1 MSANSMILSK
11 TSRVQWIARVS
22 VLGALAFILMLF
34 EIPLPFA
41 PSFYKLGFDEVVVML
56 GGFALGPLAGA
67 AIEIL
72 KIVLNVCFQGSD
84 TAFVGELSNLLIG
97 LSLVVP
103 SAFYYKKHRTLKGAW
118 IALIIG
124 VISMSIIGCLANYF
138 IALPAYSYFY
148 GLPMEVIVGMGT
160 AIFPLVTNTFTFV
173 LFMTLPF
180 NIVKGV
186 VVALITRLLYKR
198 VSCLLHG

>member
-1 MSANSMILSK
+1 MSAKTMVSSK
-11 TSRVQWIARVS
+11 TSRVQWIAKVS
-22 VLGALAFILMLF
+22 IMGALAFILMLF
-34 EIPLPFA
+34 EISLPFA
-41 PSFYKLGFDEVVVML
+41 PSFYKLGFDEVIVML

-67 AIEIL
+67 AIEVL
-72 KIVLNVCFQGSD
+72 KIVLNVCFQGTD

-97 LSLVVP
+97 LSLVIP
-103 SAFYYKKHRTLKGAW
+103 SAYFYKYHKTLKGA
-118 IALIIG
+118 LISLVIG
-124 VISMSIIGCLANYF
+124 VVSMALIGCLANYF

-160 AIFPLVTNTFTFV
+160 AIFPLVKDTFTFV

-186 VVALITRLLYKR
+186 VVALVTVALYKR
-198 VSCLLHG
+198 VSPLLHR

>member
-11 TSRVQWIARVS
+11 TSRVQRIARVS

>member
-1 MSANSMILSK
+1 MSANTMVSSK
-11 TSRVQWIARVS
+11 TSRVQWIAKVS

-41 PSFYKLGFDEVVVML
+41 PSFYKLGFDEVIVLL

-67 AIEIL
+67 AVETL
-72 KIVLNVCFQGSD
+72 KIILNLVFQGTD

-97 LSLVVP
+97 LSLVLP
-103 SAFYYKKHRTLKGAW
+103 SAFIYKKNKTMKGAW
-118 IALIIG
+118 IALVIG
-124 VISMSIIGCLANYF
+124 VVSMALMGCLANYF

-148 GLPMEVIVGMGT
+148 KLPMEVIVGMGT
-160 AIFPLVTNTFTFV
+160 AIQPLVKDTFTFV
-173 LFMTLPF
+173 FFMTLPF

-186 VVALITRLLYKR
+186 VVALLTCVLYKR
-198 VSCLLHG
+198 VSPLLHR

>member
-1 MSANSMILSK
+1 MSANSIILSK

-148 GLPMEVIVGMGT
+148 GLPMKVIVGMGT

>member
-103 SAFYYKKHRTLKGAW
+103 SAFYYKKHRTWKGAW